1 MTVVHRLFAD
11 DRGQDLVEYVLL
23 SATIA
28 FASLVLANVFPG
40 VMNAVYVSWNNA
52 SQALW
57 YPQAPAS

>member
-23 SATIA
+23 SSTIA